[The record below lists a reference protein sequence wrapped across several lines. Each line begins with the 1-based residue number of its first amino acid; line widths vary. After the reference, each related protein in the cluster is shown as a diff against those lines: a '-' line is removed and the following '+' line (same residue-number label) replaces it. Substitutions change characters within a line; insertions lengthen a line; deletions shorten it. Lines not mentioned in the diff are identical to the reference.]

1 MKKDFTYFLGQLHN
15 YQDCFQECH
24 LGNLLEDKDIKDLKD
39 LGILCR
45 GSDLKEILCKSC
57 DNDHFLPV
65 KVEDGKA
72 YYLCPYEDTARN
84 YLSLQEVTTWNFDN
98 EAFLQQLSLKLKIEA
113 NIEKMNVDGLWQ
125 IGGFS
130 KDDTRHNCY
139 YYHGRNFDDAL
150 GFIKKLP
157 SDLRRYVIFTSK
169 QEISTLES
177 AHELLLVEL
186 KELVSFKKAKLIFDT
201 QYFDASL
208 INGFRNVIF
217 STKNG
222 DLIVNG
228 QTIATVTP
236 STAEYNFVE
245 LLWGNFNEPVSH
257 QRIKGHIYKKT
268 GKEYEDDAQKLS
280 HKQKNKIKNDS
291 NKPAIIDEIFK
302 TTKDSDGNNAYIM
315 RNPV

>member
-1 MKKDFTYFLGQLHN
+1 MKKDFTYFLEQLHN

-130 KDDTRHNCY
+130 KDDTRHYCY
-139 YYHGRNFDDAL
+139 YYHGRNFEEAL
-150 GFIKKLP
+150 AFIKQLP
-157 SDLRRYVIFTSK
+157 WNLRRYVIFTNK
-169 QEISTLES
+169 QEVSTLES
-177 AHELLLVEL
+177 DHELLLVQL
-186 KELVSFKKAKLIFDT
+186 KELVCLRNAKLLFDLKLLEKT
-201 QYFDASL
+201 L

-217 STKNG
+217 SAKNG

-228 QTIATVTP
+228 KVVATITP
-236 STAEYNFVE
+236 STPEYNFVE
-245 LLWGNFNEPVSH
+245 IIWKHFNEPVSH
-257 QRIKGHIYKKT
+257 QRIVGHIYTKT
-268 GKEYEDDAQKLS
+268 GREYEDSPQKLC
-280 HKQKNKIKNDS
+280 HKQKNKIKKESRDS
-291 NKPAIIDEIFK
+291 ALIDQIFK
-302 TTKDSDGNNAYIM
+302 STKDFNGDPAYIM